1 MKELQMSNDL
11 KNLKAKKM
19 ERNENGVNPTGSNG
33 VFLQKIKPKNDP
45 IQADL
50 MVKELEKVCT
60 YSNLINSSSIES
72 DNSGNKF
79 ISYPKKYFFLNAPME
94 VIRNKISVVLIDY
107 LGDELKVN
115 NHLKYHLVKYL
126 YVIDRILRANAF
138 WKKRIEGFHFI
149 DYQSLYFMTNHKS
162 IQLKNG
168 DKMTLALM
176 LTKVLIDS
184 KLLKRSNLYSKVQ
197 KKSYEYKVLKVRG
210 YDFMLYPLNELNIQI
225 TEQSFLE
232 KISLHLAKK
241 FYLEDEIAIKLSEWM
256 EKLDFSQV
264 KVHKLS
270 KNHQNIF
277 FLFEESKFQVFSD
290 SGRFYNSF
298 TNLPKTIRKFLKVEG
313 EPIGEL
319 DMANAQAIF
328 LNRII
333 LERLQNKDV
342 DILESTRDFIIWSEL
357 GKAFEFLNGKMS
369 FKRGQTRKSFKES
382 FWAMIMDSKEGSKSN
397 DLYSQVYE
405 LIPQILD
412 EVEAIKRGNYKKIS
426 HLLQK
431 EESRVIQSC
440 YKEIMNEVTSSTLHD
455 GIYFQISKKDFVVKN
470 VIEVLRKLEIKCTL
484 KWDLGFRHGKPNN
497 GIEISFPL
505 ELDHLGVIESYP
517 KVFGKYPVWKF
528 DTVDVESYPEDLFN
542 DDSDELINDLK

>member
-1 MKELQMSNDL
+1 MEKDFKILKPTKMKRKE
-11 KNLKAKKM
+11 
-19 ERNENGVNPTGSNG
+19 NEVNQTGSKG
-33 VFLQKIKPKNDP
+33 VFLQRNNPVNDP
-45 IQADL
+45 NQADL
-50 MVKELEKVCT
+50 KVKEIEKVCT
-60 YSNLINSSSIES
+60 YSNLINSSSIDS
-72 DNSGNKF
+72 DDSGNKS

-115 NHLKYHLVKYL
+115 NHLKYHFVKYL
-126 YVIDRILRANAF
+126 YVIDRVLRANSY
-138 WKKRIEGFHFI
+138 WNKSMGGFHFI

-162 IQLKNG
+162 IQLDDG
-168 DKMTLALM
+168 SQLTLARLI
-176 LTKVLIDS
+176 TKVLGES
-184 KLLKRSNLYSKVQ
+184 KLIERSNSYSKAK
-197 KKSYEYKVLKVRG
+197 KKSYEYKVLKVKG
-210 YDFMLYPLNELNIQI
+210 YDYMLYPLSDLNIKNR
-225 TEQSFLE
+225 EQGFLE
-232 KISLHLAKK
+232 KISLHMMKK
-241 FYLEDEIAIKLSEWM
+241 FYLEDEMAIKLSEWM

-270 KNHQNIF
+270 KNHQKSLS
-277 FLFEESKFQVFSD
+277 LFEESKFQVSSD
-290 SGRFYNSF
+290 SGRLYNSF
-298 TNLPKTIRKFLKVEG
+298 TNLPKTIRKFLRVEG

-342 DILESTRDFIIWSEL
+342 DIHESTRDFIIWSEL

-382 FWAMIMDSKEGSKSN
+382 FWAMIMDSNEGSNSN

-470 VIEVLRKLEIKCTL
+470 VIDVLRKLEIKCTL

-505 ELDHLGVIESYP
+505 ELDHLGVIDSYP

-528 DTVDVESYPEDLFN
+528 DTVDDESYPEDFFN
-542 DDSDELINDLK
+542 DDFYELNNDLK

>member
-1 MKELQMSNDL
+1 MENDL
-11 KNLKAKKM
+11 KKLKPTKM
-19 ERNENGVNPTGSNG
+19 KRKENEVNQTGSKG
-33 VFLQKIKPKNDP
+33 VFLQRNNPVNDP
-45 IQADL
+45 NQADL
-50 MVKELEKVCT
+50 RVKELEKVCT
-60 YSNLINSSSIES
+60 YSNLINPSPIDS
-72 DNSGNKF
+72 DDSGNKS

-115 NHLKYHLVKYL
+115 NHLKYHFVKYL
-126 YVIDRILRANAF
+126 YVIDRVLRANSY
-138 WKKRIEGFHFI
+138 WNKSMGGFHFI

-162 IQLKNG
+162 IQLDDG
-168 DKMTLALM
+168 SQLTLARLI
-176 LTKVLIDS
+176 TKVLGES
-184 KLLKRSNLYSKVQ
+184 KLIERSNSYSKAK
-197 KKSYEYKVLKVRG
+197 KKSYEYKVLKIKG
-210 YDFMLYPLNELNIQI
+210 YDFMLYPLSDLNIKNR
-225 TEQSFLE
+225 EQSFLE
-232 KISLHLAKK
+232 KISLHLVKK

-270 KNHQNIF
+270 KNHQKALS
-277 FLFEESKFQVFSD
+277 LFEESKFQVSSD
-290 SGRFYNSF
+290 SGRLYNSF
-298 TNLPKTIRKFLKVEG
+298 TNLPKTIRKFLRVEG

-333 LERLQNKDV
+333 LKRLENV
-342 DILESTRDFIIWSEL
+342 GVNILDSTRDFIIWSEL
-357 GKAFEFLNGKMS
+357 GKAFEFLNGKKS
-369 FKRGQTRKSFKES
+369 FKHGKTRKSFKES
-382 FWAMIMDSKEGSKSN
+382 FWAMIMDSNEGSKSN

-470 VIEVLRKLEIKCTL
+470 VIDVLRKLEIKCTL

-505 ELDHLGVIESYP
+505 ELDHLGVFESYP

>member
-1 MKELQMSNDL
+1 MEKDFKKLKQAKMKRK
-11 KNLKAKKM
+11 KN
-19 ERNENGVNPTGSNG
+19 EVNQTGSSG
-33 VFLQKIKPKNDP
+33 VFLQRNNPINDP
-45 IQADL
+45 NQADL
-50 MVKELEKVCT
+50 RVKELEKMCT
-60 YSNLINSSSIES
+60 YSNLINSSSIDSDES
-72 DNSGNKF
+72 SNKS
-79 ISYPKKYFFLNAPME
+79 ISYPKKYFFLNAPFE

-126 YVIDRILRANAF
+126 YVIDRILRANAY

-149 DYQSLYFMTNHKS
+149 DYQSLYFITNHKS

-168 DKMTLALM
+168 DKMTLARM

-241 FYLEDEIAIKLSEWM
+241 FYLEDEIAKKLSEWM

-298 TNLPKTIRKFLKVEG
+298 TNLPKTIRKFLRVEG

-333 LERLQNKDV
+333 LERLENLGV
-342 DILESTRDFIIWSEL
+342 DILDSTREFIIWSEL
-357 GKAFEFLNGKMS
+357 GKAFEFLNDKKS
-369 FKRGQTRKSFKES
+369 FKHGKTRKSFKES
-382 FWAMIMDSKEGSKSN
+382 FWAMIMDSNDGSKSN

-412 EVEAIKRGNYKKIS
+412 EVEEIKRGNYKKIS
-426 HLLQK
+426 YLLQK

-440 YKEIMNEVTSSTLHD
+440 YKEIMNEVISSTLHD
-455 GIYFQISKKDFVVKN
+455 GIYFQISKKDFVVNN
-470 VIEVLRKLEIKCTL
+470 VIDVLRKLQIKCTL
-484 KWDLGFRHGKPNN
+484 KWDLGFRNKSAKN

-505 ELDHLGVIESYP
+505 ELDHLGVIENNP
-517 KVFGKYPVWKF
+517 KVFRKYPLWKF